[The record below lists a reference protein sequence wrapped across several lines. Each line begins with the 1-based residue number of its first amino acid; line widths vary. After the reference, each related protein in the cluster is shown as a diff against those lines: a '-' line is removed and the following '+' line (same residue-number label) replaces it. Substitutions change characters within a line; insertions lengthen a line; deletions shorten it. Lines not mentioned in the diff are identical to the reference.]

1 MSKKEKQTKKT
12 LDVQVIETVVEHPT
26 PSSVL
31 IQSMPIPQSKKEL
44 KKIIAEQ
51 KETINERDVLIQ
63 RLKSIRQMDDEQHE
77 ELIALRREKRQ
88 LEEQIKHL
96 TKMTPAERRKYAND
110 REEAIQ
116 MMERVAISLGQKVDV
131 RELFKNIV

>member
-1 MSKKEKQTKKT
+1 
-12 LDVQVIETVVEHPT
+12 
-26 PSSVL
+26 
-31 IQSMPIPQSKKEL
+31 
-44 KKIIAEQ
+44 
-51 KETINERDVLIQ
+51 VLIQ